1 MASVTVKVEGMSCGH
16 CVKAI
21 ETALSQIGVEGNVVL
36 NDKIVVVKFD
46 EKIQNIHEI
55 KETIKNLGYIVQ

>member
-1 MASVTVKVEGMSCGH
+1 MQSVTVKVEGMSCGH

-21 ETALSQIGVEGNVVL
+21 ETALTQIEVEGKVDL
-36 NDKIVVVKFD
+36 NDKIVEVKFD
-46 EKIQNIHEI
+46 EKIQNINEI

>member
-1 MASVTVKVEGMSCGH
+1 MQSVTVKVEGMSCGH

-21 ETALSQIGVEGNVVL
+21 ETALTQIGVEGKVDL
-36 NDKIVVVKFD
+36 NDKIVEVKFD
-46 EKIQNIHEI
+46 EKMQNIIEI